1 MSESS
6 LTRRRRFL
14 QSATAG
20 GTALLA
26 GCAGLG
32 SQNQSNGPDNGSV
45 DDTGGGNGDDNGSGG
60 PDGDERQ
67 VGVVATL
74 GAQKQQSLRQLQVQL
89 RQGEIDEA
97 EFDQQLTALVE
108 PVLERL
114 SDTIEAE
121 TGGSVVQMLPTSGAV
136 RVNGPA
142 AGLIDVLRLDGADAL
157 VASRDL
163 GQTEEPAP

>member
-1 MSESS
+1 MSEDS

-32 SQNQSNGPDNGSV
+32 SQDQSNGPDNGSV
-45 DDTGGGNGDDNGSGG
+45 DGTDRDDRNSGG
-60 PDGDERQ
+60 PDTADQQ

-74 GAQKQQSLRQLQVQL
+74 GPQEQQSLRQLQVQL

-108 PVLERL
+108 PILESL
-114 SDTIEAE
+114 SNAIEAE

-142 AGLIDVLRLDGADAL
+142 AGLIDVLQLDGADAL
-157 VASRDL
+157 VASGDL
-163 GQTEEPAP
+163 RRTEEPAP

>member
-1 MSESS
+1 MSEDS

-32 SQNQSNGPDNGSV
+32 SQDQNNGPDSGTGN
-45 DDTGGGNGDDNGSGG
+45 DTDDNG
-60 PDGDERQ
+60 GDPGTGERQ

-74 GAQKQQSLRQLQVQL
+74 GPQEQQSLRQLQVQL

-108 PVLERL
+108 PVLESL
-114 SDTIEAE
+114 TDAIEAE
-121 TGGSVVQMLPTSGAV
+121 TGGSVVQTLPTSGAV

-142 AGLIDVLRLDGADAL
+142 AGLIDVLQFDGADAL
-157 VASRDL
+157 VASGDL
-163 GQTEEPAP
+163 EQTEEQAP

>member
-1 MSESS
+1 MSEGS

-20 GTALLA
+20 ATALLA

-32 SQNQSNGPDNGSV
+32 SQDQSNGSDNGSV
-45 DDTGGGNGDDNGSGG
+45 DDT
-60 PDGDERQ
+60 DGDNRDDDGSSGPGGDEQQ

-74 GAQKQQSLRQLQVQL
+74 GPQEQQSLRQLQVQL

-108 PVLERL
+108 PILESL
-114 SDTIEAE
+114 SDAIEAE

-142 AGLIDVLRLDGADAL
+142 AELIDVLQLDGADAL
-157 VASRDL
+157 VAGGDL
-163 GQTEEPAP
+163 GQTAEPAP